1 MSEKHNKQSRWIERL
16 SSQPK
21 NNPPLSPQ
29 PSSVRKSRAER
40 LKELRALLESGIEE
54 QSTQPTKIQPESPP
68 PPNTDPE
75 PETVVPPTLAIP
87 PAEPIP
93 QPPPPKPKLSQGQL
107 LIKFAPLWLVLMIL
121 TPGGVGYLA
130 SSMLLRSPSLPNC
143 PKIFWPIA
151 SASLRLYCAET
162 AAKKETV
169 SDLLVAIELVDSLSK
184 THPLRPE
191 INRRIEQWSLDILLL
206 SENLFQAG
214 ELRKA
219 IENARKVPQD
229 TPALAQVEGRIKEWN
244 ELWKEADGIY
254 RKAEDHLRQEQT
266 NLAFREATRLLNI
279 GNQYWETTK
288 YQELTDFV
296 QIVREESKT
305 LAAARGKAEEG
316 GFDNLIAGIE
326 KAEEIGSES
335 YLYEKASK
343 DITEYSKTALKLAED
358 NLKSGD
364 WQRSINM
371 AQQIPKRA
379 KLDREIEDFIV
390 LARAHIPASLDTV
403 EGLKDAIAQV
413 RKINPGRPFHN
424 KAQQY
429 IREWQQAIADVATL
443 EKARKLA
450 RSGAVKDLKAAVAE
464 LRSIPVSNPRGEDAQ
479 VQMVR
484 WTQKIEEIED
494 RPLLEN
500 ADQLASFGDVKSL
513 KEAISQAK
521 QIGEGRALYDQAQDR
536 ISEWTERS
544 QRLEYQPILDRALQI
559 ASDGDLAQAIS
570 VAEQIKPGIVLYPE
584 AKMKV
589 DEWKAELQDTK
600 NVQDAQNIAASGTV
614 ESYVKAIQLASG
626 VSPSSS
632 SRGLADR
639 LISEWSQEMLE
650 IGLDQSVY
658 DLPAAIATLK
668 KIPYGTNAYNAAQ
681 PQIQTWEEWL
691 NPAPAPAPTP
701 APEPRRYDNYD
712 SSNDYGNYDDG
723 YDNYD
728 SYQDYNSQPYQPEP
742 EPAPAPVPSPTPS
755 QPYDDF
761 YNDSVELNKP
771 IIINKVSDIR

>member
-1 MSEKHNKQSRWIERL
+1 MSEKHKKQSRWIERL
-16 SSQPK
+16 STQPGK
-21 NNPPLSPQ
+21 DPQLSAQPLSL
-29 PSSVRKSRAER
+29 RKSRAER
-40 LKELRALLESGIEE
+40 LKELRALLESGLEE
-54 QSTQPTKIQPESPP
+54 QSTQPPK
-68 PPNTDPE
+68 TDPQ
-75 PETVVPPTLAIP
+75 PETVIPQTLAIP
-87 PAEPIP
+87 PSEPIP
-93 QPPPPKPKLSQGQL
+93 EPPPRAPKQSKGALVLKLT
-107 LIKFAPLWLVLMIL
+107 PLWLVLMIL

-169 SDLLVAIELVDSLSK
+169 QDLLVAIELVDGLSK

-191 INRRIEQWSLDILLL
+191 INRRIEQWSLDILDL

-214 ELRKA
+214 ELKKA
-219 IENARKVPQD
+219 IESARKVPQD
-229 TPALAQVEGRIKEWN
+229 TPAMAKVEERIKEWN
-244 ELWKEADGIY
+244 ALWKEAEGIY

-266 NLAFREATRLLNI
+266 NLAFREATRLLNM

-296 QIVREESKT
+296 QIVREESKK
-305 LAAARGKAEEG
+305 LAEARGIAEQG
-316 GFDNLIAGIE
+316 GFDNIIE
-326 KAEEIGSES
+326 AIKKAEVIGSES
-335 YLYEKASK
+335 YLYDRATKA
-343 DITEYSKTALKLAED
+343 ITEYSKTALNLAEE
-358 NLKSGD
+358 NLKTGD

-379 KLDREIEDFIV
+379 NLDKEVEDFI
-390 LARAHIPASLDTV
+390 LLSRAHIPASLDTV
-403 EGLKDAIAQV
+403 EGLKDAIAQA
-413 RKINPGRPFHN
+413 RKINVGRPFHN

-429 IREWQQAIADVATL
+429 IRDWQQAISDVATL

-464 LRSIPVSNPRGEDAQ
+464 LRSIPTSNPRGDDAQ

-484 WTQKIEEIED
+484 WNQKIEEIED

-513 KEAISQAK
+513 KEAISQAQ
-521 QIGEGRALYDQAQDR
+521 QISQGRALYDEAQDR
-536 ISEWTERS
+536 ISEWAERS
-544 QRLEYQPILDRALQI
+544 QRLEFQPILDRAVQI

-589 DEWKAELQDTK
+589 DGWKAELQDTK
-600 NVQDAQNIAASGTV
+600 NVQDAENIAASGTV
-614 ESYVKAIQLASG
+614 DSYVKAIQLASQ

-632 SRGLADR
+632 WRGRADR
-639 LISEWSQEMLE
+639 LIGEWSQEILD

-668 KIPYGTNAYNAAQ
+668 KIPYGTNAFNAAQ
-681 PQIQTWEEWL
+681 PQIQTWEGWL
-691 NPAPAPAPTP
+691 NPPPPQ
-701 APEPRRYDNYD
+701 PEPQPEPEPEPPRSNDY
-712 SSNDYGNYDDG
+712 NDYGNYDDG
-723 YDNYD
+723 YNYNNED
-728 SYQDYNSQPYQPEP
+728 GYQDYNSQPYQPIQQTP
-742 EPAPAPVPSPTPS
+742 TLQPQISPSEI
-755 QPYDDF
+755 

-771 IIINKVSDIR
+771 ITVNKVSDIR

>member
-16 SSQPK
+16 SSQAETDPQ
-21 NNPPLSPQ
+21 LSPQ
-29 PSSVRKSRAER
+29 PPSLRKSRAER
-40 LKELRALLESGIEE
+40 LKELRALLESGVEE
-54 QSTQPTKIQPESPP
+54 KSTQPPTADPQPQ
-68 PPNTDPE
+68 N
-75 PETVVPPTLAIP
+75 ETPSEVVPPILEIPDIP
-87 PAEPIP
+87 PAEPIS
-93 QPPPPKPKLSQGQL
+93 PPPPPTPKPSRGRLLLKLT
-107 LIKFAPLWLVLMIL
+107 PLWLALMIV

-162 AAKKETV
+162 AANKETV
-169 SDLLVAIELVDSLSK
+169 RDLLVAIELVDSLSK
-184 THPLRPE
+184 THPMRPE
-191 INRRIEQWSLDILLL
+191 INRRIERWSMDILAL
-206 SENLFQAG
+206 SEDLFQAG
-214 ELRKA
+214 ELKKA

-229 TPALAQVEGRIKEWN
+229 TPALAKVEERIKAWN
-244 ELWKEADGIY
+244 SIWKDAEKIY

-288 YQELTDFV
+288 YQEITDFV
-296 QIVREESKT
+296 QIVREESKK
-305 LAAARGKAEEG
+305 LAQARRIYEEG
-316 GFDNLIAGIE
+316 GFDNIL
-326 KAEEIGSES
+326 KAIDKVETIGSES
-335 YLYEKASK
+335 YLYEKATK

-364 WQRSINM
+364 WQRSISM

-390 LARAHIPASLDTV
+390 LARAHIPASLDTA
-403 EGLKDAIAQV
+403 EGLKDAIAQA
-413 RKINPGRPFHN
+413 RKINRGRPFHN

-429 IREWQQAIADVATL
+429 IRNWQRAIVDVATL

-464 LRSIPVSNPRGEDAQ
+464 LRTIPASNPRGEDAQ

-513 KEAISQAK
+513 KEAISQAQ
-521 QIGEGRALYDQAQDR
+521 QIRQGRALYDEAQDR

-544 QRLEYQPILDRALQI
+544 QRLEYQPILDRAIQI
-559 ASDGDLAQAIS
+559 ASDGDLARAIS
-570 VAEQIKPGIVLYPE
+570 VAEQIKPGVVLYPE
-584 AKMKV
+584 AKMRV
-589 DEWKAELQDTK
+589 DDWKAELQDTK
-600 NVQDAQNIAASGTV
+600 NVRDAENIAAAGTV
-614 ESYVKAIQLASG
+614 ESYVKAIQLASQ

-632 SRGLADR
+632 LRGRADN
-639 LISEWSQEMLE
+639 LIGRWSQEILE

-681 PQIQTWEEWL
+681 PQIQTWETWL
-691 NPAPAPAPTP
+691 NPPPPEP
-701 APEPRRYDNYD
+701 EPEPRRYNNSEGY
-712 SSNDYGNYDDG
+712 NDYGNYDDG
-723 YDNYD
+723 YDNYGG
-728 SYQDYNSQPYQPEP
+728 YNDYNNQPYQPNNP
-742 EPAPAPVPSPTPS
+742 EPPSLEPQTPS
-755 QPYDDF
+755 QP

-771 IIINKVSDIR
+771 ITVNKVSDIR

>member
-16 SSQPK
+16 SAQPEK
-21 NNPPLSPQ
+21 DPQLSAQ
-29 PSSVRKSRAER
+29 HSSLRKSRAER
-40 LKELRALLESGIEE
+40 LKELRALLESGVEE
-54 QSTQPTKIQPESPP
+54 KSTQTPKP
-68 PPNTDPE
+68 DPE
-75 PETVVPPTLAIP
+75 PDPEPQKVIPQKVIPPTLTIP

-93 QPPPPKPKLSQGQL
+93 TPPPPTPKPSKGKLL
-107 LIKFAPLWLVLMIL
+107 LKLTPLWLVLMIV
-121 TPGGVGYLA
+121 TPGGVGYFA

-169 SDLLVAIELVDSLSK
+169 ADLLVAIELIDSLSK

-191 INRRIEQWSLDILLL
+191 INRRIEQWSMDILDV
-206 SENLFQAG
+206 SENLYQAG
-214 ELRKA
+214 ELKKA
-219 IENARKVPQD
+219 INSARQVPKD
-229 TPALAQVEGRIKEWN
+229 TPALAKVEERIKEWN
-244 ELWKEADGIY
+244 LTWKDAEEIY

-266 NLAFREATRLLNI
+266 NLAFREASRLLNI

-296 QIVREESKT
+296 QIVREESKK
-305 LAAARGKAEEG
+305 LAAARRTAEEG
-316 GFDNLIAGIE
+316 GFDNILTAIKE
-326 KAEEIGSES
+326 VEVIGSES
-335 YLYEKASK
+335 YLYDRATK
-343 DITEYSKTALKLAED
+343 DITEYSKIALKLAED

-364 WQRSINM
+364 WQRSISM

-390 LARAHIPASLDTV
+390 LSRAHIPASLDTA
-403 EGLKDAIAQV
+403 EGLKDAIAQA
-413 RKINPGRPFHN
+413 RQISRGRPFHN

-429 IREWQQAIADVATL
+429 IRNWQQAIIDVATL

-464 LRSIPVSNPRGEDAQ
+464 LRSIPTSNPRGEDAQ

-521 QIGEGRALYDQAQDR
+521 QIGQGRALYDEAQDR

-544 QRLEYQPILDRALQI
+544 QRLEYQPILDRAVQI
-559 ASDGDLAQAIS
+559 ASDGDLARAIS

-600 NVQDAQNIAASGTV
+600 NVQNAENIAASGTV
-614 ESYVKAIQLASG
+614 ESYVKAIQLASQ

-632 SRGLADR
+632 WRGRADN
-639 LISEWSQEMLE
+639 LIGQWSQEILE
-650 IGLDQSVY
+650 IGLDESVY

-691 NPAPAPAPTP
+691 NPPPSE
-701 APEPRRYDNYD
+701 PEPPR
-712 SSNDYGNYDDG
+712 SSGYNDYGNYNDG

-728 SYQDYNSQPYQPEP
+728 SDQDYNSQPYQPEP
-742 EPAPAPVPSPTPS
+742 QPPVLQPQTPS
-755 QPYDDF
+755 QP

-771 IIINKVSDIR
+771 ITVNKVSDIR